1 MRKNLVMIWTH
12 SFHCNSWL
20 DGDRES
26 CHDRD
31 HVICRDVRVIDH
43 EIGFCRGILVIA
55 IFLIGAQI

>member
-1 MRKNLVMIWTH
+1 MIWTL